1 MNKVKLIIASFL
13 ILATANVFALDSDT
27 KGSLVVNIEKLV
39 ECYMDVYLKVPTSS
53 STVIVSKA

>member
-1 MNKVKLIIASFL
+1 MLLSS
-13 ILATANVFALDSDT
+13 ILSSMQNVFALDSDT